1 LSVIHKNLLFEDIH
15 KLGKLYAYMRFIK
28 NCLLGIIVSLCVFS
42 HAISFGQ
49 QLTLFN
55 IDTSNY
61 PRVKADF
68 FAIDN
73 VEKQIITFTEDDVFI
88 TENTLAQQ
96 VLKVVNPIVVQP
108 KQISLVLTIDVSSSM
123 VDSYLK
129 LAKSAANAIVSKL
142 PLDKS
147 ECAITSFDDASYV
160 HTDFTR
166 DRNKLQKS
174 IETLEPRGGTD
185 YDKGFTA
192 LHAGG
197 LDILK
202 KGLHEKVLIF
212 LTDGYGNVHTSDII
226 KKAKE
231 MGAKVYVITMG
242 MRTPD
247 ELKEIVRATNGFYFE
262 NIVSE
267 EEINTVYLSVLYR
280 IQGLIPSTIEW
291 ESTATCGYSKDIL
304 FGDKKKVVRQ
314 TTTHYDA
321 PIKNSIR
328 LLSDANAIAFNST
341 TKEIPI
347 SLKAVNGNFSI
358 QSFNSSKVNFSIASP
373 ALPYTISKG
382 SSENFIIKY
391 TGSVADFISGRIEL
405 NAVGCPSTFIYY
417 QYQPPTEKPAIHL
430 ISPEGKELFYTGM
443 DTIIRWSLQNT
454 YAPVKVLFS
463 SNAGKDWLLV
473 KDSCKGYSFN
483 WKIPNKPGT
492 TNLIKVETIVLEQ
505 KIKTESK
512 VIHDHFTGIMNAYN
526 LSPDGD
532 RYISQTP
539 TQLSLHD
546 THTNLIIAKIENT
559 IKDGYYIF
567 SPDGKYIIIY
577 DTGKPIQVYDAYT
590 FRFIEDWGIFNKTLS
605 SFIEPYINNDL
616 TEYVGKDANGSL
628 CIFNFKT
635 GARIKRIDF
644 VAGKEVTDF
653 TPKFIVSLEETN
665 HHVWVWDH
673 QKGNKVLD
681 IAIPKEQIVN
691 AEFNRDETVLF
702 VYTWGADGVNQNFT
716 AYDLSGK
723 KLYAF
728 ENSSKSFMS
737 LDTYQNYAI
746 CSVANYPAL
755 VDLNTGKV
763 LLTYVLPTVVKFGW
777 FVPFSNGAYILFT
790 NAVSKEVYMVT
801 SGIENIKGG
810 TVSDQSA
817 AMFTILSTKPEAK
830 RIQFAATYVGSTKD
844 SIIVSCIKNITSLE
858 IPIKGIS
865 IEGTDARAFKILNP
879 ISVVTLHSKSKQDV
893 EIRFAPIK
901 VGKQEAV
908 LKIITQYDTVRVV
921 ISGMGMVSPY
931 SIIHNEWNVGL
942 IEVGKTIDTTFS
954 KVITNTSKSIMYID
968 ALRLLGPDEKQFK
981 ITSPTTLS
989 LAAGASLILKINF
1002 SPTQRGRT
1010 STQLRID
1017 IRNALSPVLIPIYGE
1032 GYLPRKYTIQYTVVD
1047 AVTKKSIA
1055 ATIGCVDVQSKLTIS
1070 STFINVAKGSST
1082 NVYADRIYVFSIQ
1095 KEGYKSI
1102 SDTIN
1107 LLRIVTTD
1115 TISKTVELIPDGS
1128 MAPVT
1133 QMLKGRIVDKSNQ
1146 SAINA
1151 TIVIFP
1157 TGSKEPYKEI
1167 KTAADGTYSIEL
1179 PLGTYAIQVEK
1190 EGYVN
1195 EHVSV
1200 EISAQPQ
1207 PTTTYELKPIKVGET
1222 VQLPNVYFARG
1233 GVELLESSN
1242 ESLDRLYTLLQDNPT
1257 MHIELLG
1264 YTDNQGDATL
1274 NIQLSE
1280 KRVAAIKDYLVAKGI
1295 SETRITGKG
1304 YGGAKPIASNAKE
1317 ETRQLNRRVEFKIVS
1332 K

>member
-1 LSVIHKNLLFEDIH
+1 MHL
-15 KLGKLYAYMRFIK
+15 IK
-28 NCLLGIIVSLCVFS
+28 TILLGIIVSFCVFT
-42 HAISFGQ
+42 HTILFGQ

-61 PRVKADF
+61 PKVKANF
-68 FAIDN
+68 FAMDN
-73 VEKQIITFTEDDVFI
+73 AEKQIIRFTEDDVFI
-88 TENTLAQQ
+88 TENTLMQQ
-96 VLKVVNPIVVQP
+96 VIKVVNPITVQP

-129 LAKSAANAIVSKL
+129 LAISAANAIVSKL

-174 IETLEPRGGTD
+174 IETLQPRGGTD

-226 KKAKE
+226 KKAKD

-242 MRTPD
+242 MPTPD
-247 ELKEIVRATNGFYFE
+247 ELKEIVRATNGYYFE

-291 ESTATCGYSKDIL
+291 ESTATCGYSKNVL
-304 FGDKKKVVRQ
+304 FGDKKKVVQQ

-328 LLSDANAIAFNST
+328 LTSDATSIIFNVT

-347 SLKAVNGNFSI
+347 SLKAVNGDFAI
-358 QSFNSSKVNFSIASP
+358 QSFNTSKPNFSIASP
-373 ALPYTISKG
+373 ALPHTIIKG
-382 SSENFIIKY
+382 TSENFTIKY
-391 TGSVADFISGRIEL
+391 TGSITDFISGSIKL
-405 NAVGCPSTFIYY
+405 NTTGCPSTFIYY
-417 QYQPPTEKPAIHL
+417 QYQPPSEKATVHL
-430 ISPEGKELFYTGM
+430 ISPEGKEIFYTGT
-443 DTIIRWSLQNT
+443 DTLIRWILQNT

-463 SNAGKDWLLV
+463 SNTGKDWILL
-473 KDSCKGYSFN
+473 KDSCKENSFH
-483 WKIPNKPGT
+483 WHIPNKPGT
-492 TNLIKVETIVLEQ
+492 TNLIKIETIVAEQ
-505 KIKTESK
+505 NVKTESK
-512 VIHDHFTGIMNAYN
+512 IVHDRFTGIMNAYN
-526 LSPDGD
+526 VSPDGD
-532 RYISQTP
+532 RYISQSP
-539 TQLSLHD
+539 KQLSLHD
-546 THTNLIIAKIENT
+546 THTNLIISQIENT
-559 IKDGYYIF
+559 IKNGYFIF

-577 DTGKPIQVYDAYT
+577 DEGKPIQVYDAYT
-590 FRFIEDWGIFNKTLS
+590 FRFVEQWGIFRKTLS

-616 TEYVGKDANGSL
+616 TEYVGKDVDGIL
-628 CIFNFKT
+628 CVFNFKT
-635 GARIKRIDF
+635 GIRIKGLDF
-644 VAGKEVTDF
+644 VTGKEVTDF
-653 TPKFIVSLEETN
+653 TKKYIVSLEETN
-665 HHVWVWDH
+665 HHAWVWDH
-673 QKGNKVLD
+673 QKRNKILD
-681 IAIPKEQIVN
+681 IAVPNAQIVN

-702 VYTWGADGVNQNFT
+702 VYTWGSDGVNQNFT
-716 AYDLSGK
+716 AYDLNGK

-755 VDLNTGKV
+755 IDLNTGKV
-763 LLTYVLPTVVKFGW
+763 LLTYILPTNVKFGW
-777 FVPFSNGAYILFT
+777 FVPFSNGAYILFS

-801 SGIENIKGG
+801 SGIENIKNGI
-810 TVSDQSA
+810 VFDQSA
-817 AMFTILSTKPEAK
+817 STFTILSTKPEVK
-830 RIQFAATYVGSTKD
+830 KVQFTATYVGSMKD
-844 SIIVSCIKNITSLE
+844 SVVASCIKNTTSLE
-858 IPIKGIS
+858 IPIKEIS
-865 IEGTDARAFKILNP
+865 IEGVDVQSFKILNP
-879 ISVVTLHSKSKQDV
+879 ISVVTLHSKSKQDI

-901 VGKQEAV
+901 SGKQEAI
-908 LKIITQYDTVRVV
+908 LKIITQYDTVRVA
-921 ISGMGMVSPY
+921 ISGTGIVSPY
-931 SIIHNEWNVGL
+931 SIVHNEWNVGV

-954 KVITNTSKSIMYID
+954 KVITNTSKSIMYVD
-968 ALRLLGPDEKQFK
+968 ALRLLGPDQTQFA
-981 ITSPTTLS
+981 ISSPTTLS
-989 LAAGASLILKINF
+989 LTAGASLVLKINF

-1017 IRNALSPVLIPIYGE
+1017 IRNALSPVFIPIYGE
-1032 GYLPRKYTIQYTVVD
+1032 GYLPRQYTLQYTVVD
-1047 AVTKKSIA
+1047 ATTKKSIVA
-1055 ATIGCVDVQSKLTIS
+1055 KTSCVDVQSKLPLP
-1070 STFINVAKGSST
+1070 STSTHSGNSFST
-1082 NVYADRIYVFSIQ
+1082 NIYADRIYVFSIQ

-1107 LLRIVTTD
+1107 LLRVITTD
-1115 TISKTVELIPDGS
+1115 TIFKTIELIPDGS
-1128 MAPVT
+1128 VSPVT
-1133 QMLKGRIVDKSNQ
+1133 QILRGRIIDKSNQ
-1146 SAINA
+1146 SAIDA
-1151 TIVIFP
+1151 TIVIFA

-1167 KTAADGTYSIEL
+1167 KTAADGRYSIEV
-1179 PLGTYAIQVEK
+1179 PIGSYSIQIEK

-1200 EISAQPQ
+1200 EMSEQSQ
-1207 PTTTYELKPIKVGET
+1207 SSSTYELKPIKVGET

-1257 MHIELLG
+1257 MRIELLG
-1264 YTDNQGDATL
+1264 YTDNQGDVRL

-1304 YGGAKPIASNAKE
+1304 YGGSKPIASNATEK
-1317 ETRQLNRRVEFKIVS
+1317 TRQLNRRVEFKIVS